1 MNFFS
6 IHVLNSCSEFFHA
19 DLTQHHGKI
28 GDVKMGPILGIMLQT
43 VGVVSPRGC
52 LMLIYLSNFEAG
64 VQKTSHLFAGR
75 LNSQSFFSLAGVEF
89 SFESNAHETHIYYRF
104 LAISCK
110 SRSSR
115 SAMHSDLDFR
125 IVSKKLAF

>member
-6 IHVLNSCSEFFHA
+6 IHVLNSCSLFFHA
-19 DLTQHHGKI
+19 DLTQHHDKI
-28 GDVKMGPILGIMLQT
+28 SDVKMGPILGKMLQT

-52 LMLIYLSNFEAG
+52 LILIYLSNFEAG
-64 VQKTSHLFAGR
+64 VQKTSQLFAGR
-75 LNSQSFFSLAGVEF
+75 LNSQSFFSLAGAEF

-110 SRSSR
+110 SLVIQVRNAQSSG
-115 SAMHSDLDFR
+115 F
-125 IVSKKLAF
+125 